1 MCPVLTET
9 INDQLNIELAT
20 LPLKT
25 DIDNNAFIDYSL
37 VDSPF
42 VMSNA
47 VFVDGKGTFFYF
59 PLETLNIKYLR
70 IGYICMVTSRLTK
83 LFYRTY
89 PTQRHFSL
97 NWVNS

>member
-9 INDQLNIELAT
+9 INDQLNLELAT

-47 VFVDGKGTFFYF
+47 VFVDGKGTFSYF

-70 IGYICMVTSRLTK
+70 IGYIDV
-83 LFYRTY
+83 
-89 PTQRHFSL
+89 
-97 NWVNS
+97 W